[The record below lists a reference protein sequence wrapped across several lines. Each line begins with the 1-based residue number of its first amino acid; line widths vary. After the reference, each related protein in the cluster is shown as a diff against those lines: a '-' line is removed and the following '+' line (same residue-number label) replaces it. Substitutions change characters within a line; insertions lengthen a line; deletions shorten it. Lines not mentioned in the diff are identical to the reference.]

1 MLMCLTSNDSVQIYN
16 VTQMHVVWE
25 VSIASERRMRVRAKE
40 LVGDHLIAE
49 KAPFSF
55 TLKEGGEEIRLA
67 PYIYVVSLWDKVS
80 SMLDQLDR

>member
-1 MLMCLTSNDSVQIYN
+1 
-16 VTQMHVVWE
+16 
-25 VSIASERRMRVRAKE
+25 MRVRAKE
-40 LVGDHLIAE
+40 LVGDHLVAE

-67 PYIYVVSLWDKVS
+67 PYVYVASLWDKVS